1 MSGATPTDP
10 LPQPAAERPWAR
22 LVARAPLARGIDA
35 SLRGVSQVVFQDD
48 LPCALLI
55 LLGVAW
61 AAYDGRHP
69 ALLGGAVLATA
80 IATLTARLLG
90 ADAALLRRGLFGYNG
105 MLVGIALPTFL
116 AATPALWAC
125 VVLGALLSTV
135 AMRAFLTL
143 LRPWRL
149 QVLTAPFVLTTWCLL
164 LAAYQFARLPGA
176 GLPAPALAHAAAIA
190 PALPF
195 TVQDTLLA
203 ALRGIAQVFFLPDAA
218 SGALILAGL
227 AVASRR
233 AALAAV
239 AGALR
244 SLAVAWLLGA
254 DRAAIDAG
262 LYSFSAVLTAV
273 ALDDALKGSGLRGA
287 ANAAYATF
295 GVVATVIV
303 QAALNTLLA
312 PLGIPALTMPFVLT
326 TWLFLLARRF
336 GPG

>member
-1 MSGATPTDP
+1 MPGATPTDP
-10 LPQPAAERPWAR
+10 LPQPAAQRAWAR
-22 LVARAPLARGIDA
+22 LVARTPVARAIDA
-35 SLRGVSQVVFQDD
+35 SLRGVSQVVFQDH

-55 LLGVAW
+55 LLAVAW

-69 ALLGGAVLATA
+69 ALLVGALLATA

-90 ADAALLRRGLFGYNG
+90 ADAALLERGLFGYNG

-125 VVLGALLSTV
+125 VALGAVLSTV
-135 AMRAFLTL
+135 AMLAFITL

-149 QVLTAPFVLTTWCLL
+149 QVLTAPFVLITWCLL

-176 GLPAPALAHAAAIA
+176 GLPVPALAHAAAIA

-195 TVQDTLLA
+195 TVQGIVLA
-203 ALRGIAQVFFLPDAA
+203 ALRGVAQVFFLPDAA

-227 AVASRR
+227 AAASRR
-233 AALAAV
+233 AALAAA
-239 AGALR
+239 AGSLL

-273 ALDDALKGSGLRGA
+273 ALGDAFRSAGLRGA
-287 ANAAYATF
+287 AYAAL

-312 PLGIPALTMPFVLT
+312 PLGIPALTAPFVLT
-326 TWLFLLARRF
+326 TWLFLLARHLARD
-336 GPG
+336 

>member
-1 MSGATPTDP
+1 MPGATPTDP
-10 LPQPAAERPWAR
+10 LPQPAAQRAWAR
-22 LVARAPLARGIDA
+22 LVARTPVARAIDA
-35 SLRGVSQVVFQDD
+35 SLRGVSQVVFQDH

-55 LLGVAW
+55 LLAVAW

-69 ALLGGAVLATA
+69 ALLVGALLATA

-90 ADAALLRRGLFGYNG
+90 ADAALLERGLFGYNG

-125 VVLGALLSTV
+125 VALGAVLSTV
-135 AMRAFLTL
+135 AMLAFITL

-149 QVLTAPFVLTTWCLL
+149 QVLTAPFVLITWCLL

-176 GLPAPALAHAAAIA
+176 GLPVPALAHAAAIA

-195 TVQDTLLA
+195 TVQGIVLA
-203 ALRGIAQVFFLPDAA
+203 ALRGVAQVFFLPDAA

-227 AVASRR
+227 AAASRR
-233 AALAAV
+233 AALAAA
-239 AGALR
+239 AGSLL

-254 DRAAIDAG
+254 DRAAIDVG

-273 ALDDALKGSGLRGA
+273 ALGDAFRGAGLRGA
-287 ANAAYATF
+287 AYAAF

-312 PLGIPALTMPFVLT
+312 PLGTPALTAPFVLT
-326 TWLFLLARRF
+326 TWLFLLARRL
-336 GPG
+336 GPD

>member
-1 MSGATPTDP
+1 MPGATPTDS
-10 LPQPAAERPWAR
+10 LPRSVAQSAWAR
-22 LVARAPLARGIDA
+22 LVARAPLARAIDA
-35 SLRGVSQVVFQDD
+35 FLRGVSQVVFQDH

-55 LLGVAW
+55 LLAVAW

-69 ALLGGAVLATA
+69 ALLGGAVLATV

-90 ADAALLRRGLFGYNG
+90 ANAALLRRGLFGYNG

-116 AATPALWAC
+116 SSSPALWAC
-125 VVLGALLSTV
+125 IVLGALLSTV
-135 AMRAFLTL
+135 AMLAFITL

-149 QVLTAPFVLTTWCLL
+149 QVLTAPFVLITWCLL
-164 LAAYQFARLPGA
+164 LAAYPFARLPGA
-176 GLPAPALAHAAAIA
+176 GLPAPVLAHAASID
-190 PALPF
+190 PSLPF

-203 ALRGIAQVFFLPDAA
+203 ALRGVAQVFFLPDAA
-218 SGALILAGL
+218 SGALILAGI

-233 AALAAV
+233 AALAAA
-239 AGALR
+239 AGSLL

-254 DRAAIDAG
+254 DRAATLAG

-273 ALDDALKGSGLRGA
+273 ALGDALGGPGPRA
-287 ANAAYATF
+287 ATYAAF
-295 GVVATVIV
+295 GVIATVIV

-326 TWLFLLARRF
+326 TWLFLLARRLARD
-336 GPG
+336 